1 MEQLLKVTVA
11 FALLAI
17 SVPAVA
23 QQGTNGQRKETQD
36 QREGRGV
43 TQSSGRQGGPS
54 MQAGTRGGQGT
65 GGLFRLLDIDR
76 DGNLSAKEIEGAVA
90 VLMKLDANKDG
101 ILDAKELAVR
111 GGGGGKGKGNVGTQD
126 GRGSQQRD
134 EGPRSRGAAQK
145 NNGQTNQPAKNR
157 EESK

>member
-54 MQAGTRGGQGT
+54 MQAGSRGGQGA

-111 GGGGGKGKGNVGTQD
+111 GGGGKGKGNEGTQD
-126 GRGSQQRD
+126 GRGSRQRD
-134 EGPRSRGAAQK
+134 EGPPRRGPGQK
-145 NNGQTNQPAKNR
+145 NDGQTNRPAGNR
-157 EESK
+157 GESK

>member
-54 MQAGTRGGQGT
+54 MQAGSRGGQGA

-101 ILDAKELAVR
+101 ILDAKSSATGHV
-111 GGGGGKGKGNVGTQD
+111 
-126 GRGSQQRD
+126 GRGELSKQALDLLSQW
-134 EGPRSRGAAQK
+134 
-145 NNGQTNQPAKNR
+145 
-157 EESK
+157 